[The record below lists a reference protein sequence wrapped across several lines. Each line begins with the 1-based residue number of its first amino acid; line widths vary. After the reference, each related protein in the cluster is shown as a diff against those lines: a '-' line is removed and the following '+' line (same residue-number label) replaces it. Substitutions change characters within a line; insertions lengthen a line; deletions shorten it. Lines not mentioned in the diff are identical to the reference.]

1 MLSLWLGETR
11 FFAFQ
16 NEANMFPKPK
26 PVLLPNTSAFESE
39 PMVKPTGFREYD
51 ARWLLN
57 KEINLMGVQALG
69 MGLGALIAELGAK
82 QEIVTGHDFRGYSS
96 SIKYALISGLMAAG
110 CKVHDIGLALTPM
123 SYFAQFAL
131 DVPCV
136 AMVTASHNDNG
147 WTGVKM
153 GAGRPLTFGPD
164 EMSRLKDIVLN
175 GRFKMRDG
183 GGYAFVENFPARY
196 LADLTARPKLKRRL
210 KVVCACGNGTAGA
223 FAPQAL
229 EKIGCEVV
237 PLDCD
242 LDHTFPKY
250 NPNTE
255 DLKMLHAMR
264 DAVLASKADLALGF
278 DGDGDRCGVVDNEG
292 EEIFA
297 DKVGVMLAR
306 DMSSKLP
313 GALFVAD
320 VKSTGLFA
328 TDPVLLKH
336 GAKTD
341 YWKTGH
347 SYMKRRVNEIGA
359 VAGFEKSG
367 HFFFNKPLGRG
378 YDDGLIF
385 ALAVCDMLDR
395 NPGKSMADLKNALP
409 KTWSSPTM
417 APHCADEVKYAVV
430 DQVVKH
436 FEAAQKKGDKIA
448 GQPIRDL
455 VTVNG
460 VRVTVE
466 DGTWGLVRASSN
478 KPELVVVV
486 ESPVSEAR
494 MRDMFK
500 AVDGVLRTHP
510 EVGEYNQTI

>member
-1 MLSLWLGETR
+1 
-11 FFAFQ
+11 
-16 NEANMFPKPK
+16 MFPKPK
-26 PVLLPNTSAFESE
+26 SALAPNTYEYESE
-39 PMVKPTGFREYD
+39 PLVKPTGFREYD
-51 ARWLLN
+51 ARWLLGT
-57 KEINLMGVQALG
+57 EINLMGVQALG
-69 MGLGALIAELGAK
+69 LGLGTLIHELNVAP
-82 QEIVTGHDFRGYSS
+82 EIITGHDFRGYSAS
-96 SIKYALISGLMAAG
+96 VKVALACGLMAAG
-110 CKVHDIGLALTPM
+110 CRVRDIGLALTPM
-123 SYFAQFAL
+123 AYFAQFAL

-153 GAGRPLTFGPD
+153 GTSRPLTFGPD
-164 EMSRLKDIVLN
+164 EMRRLKDIVLG
-175 GRFKMRDG
+175 GRFDMRG
-183 GGYAFVENFPARY
+183 GGAYVFVEDLAARY
-196 LADLTARPKLKRRL
+196 IADLTNREKLRREL

-223 FAPQAL
+223 FAPQVL
-229 EKIGCEVV
+229 EAVGCHVV
-237 PLDCD
+237 RLDCE

-255 DLKMLHAMR
+255 DMKMLHAMR
-264 DAVLASKADLALGF
+264 DEVLRVGADVALGF

-306 DMSSKLP
+306 DIS
-313 GALFVAD
+313 AQHREATFVAD
-320 VKSTGLFA
+320 VKSTGLFM
-328 TDPVLLKH
+328 TDPVLRKN
-336 GAKTD
+336 GARTD

-359 VAGFEKSG
+359 LAGFEKSG
-367 HFFFNKPLGRG
+367 HFFFNEPLGRG

-395 NPGKSMADLKNALP
+395 NPGKSMADLKKALP

-417 APHCADEVKYAVV
+417 SPHCPDEVKYGVV
-430 DQVVKH
+430 DDVVKH
-436 FEAAQKKGDKIA
+436 FEQAKARGEKVA
-448 GQPIRDL
+448 GEPIRDL

-460 VRVTVE
+460 VRVTVA

-486 ESPVSEAR
+486 ESPVSETR
-494 MRDMFK
+494 MREMFK
-500 AVDGVLRTHP
+500 AVDSVLRTHP
-510 EVGEYNQTI
+510 EVGAYNQTI

>member
-1 MLSLWLGETR
+1 
-11 FFAFQ
+11 
-16 NEANMFPKPK
+16 MFPKPK
-26 PVLLPNTSAFESE
+26 PALTPNTYAYESE
-39 PMVKPTGFREYD
+39 PLVKPTGFREYD
-51 ARWLLN
+51 ARWLLE

-69 MGLGALIAELGAK
+69 LGLGTLIHELGVAPRV
-82 QEIVTGHDFRGYSS
+82 VTGHDFRAYSAS
-96 SIKYALISGLMAAG
+96 VKTALASGLMAAG
-110 CKVHDIGLALTPM
+110 CDVNDIGLALTPM
-123 SYFAQFAL
+123 AYFAQFDL

-153 GAGRPLTFGPD
+153 GAARPLTFGPD
-164 EMSRLKDIVLN
+164 EINRLKAIVLEA
-175 GRFKMRDG
+175 RFKLRG
-183 GGYAFVENFPARY
+183 GGSYAFVENFPARY
-196 LADLTARPKLKRRL
+196 IADLTQRPKLERRL

-223 FAPQAL
+223 FAPQVLAA
-229 EKIGCEVV
+229 IGCEVV
-237 PLDCD
+237 PLDCE

-264 DAVLASKADLALGF
+264 DEVLRVKADVALGF

-306 DMSSKLP
+306 DISAQHK
-313 GALFVAD
+313 GATFVAD
-320 VKSTGLFA
+320 VKSTGLFM
-328 TDPVLLKH
+328 TDPVLRANGVKV
-336 GAKTD
+336 D

-367 HFFFNKPLGRG
+367 HFFFNPPLGRG
-378 YDDGLIF
+378 YDDGLVF
-385 ALAVCDMLDR
+385 ALAICDMLDR
-395 NPGKSMADLKNALP
+395 NPAKSMADLKRALP

-417 APHCADEVKYAVV
+417 SPHCADEVKYRVV
-430 DQVVKH
+430 DDVVQH
-436 FEAAQKKGDKIA
+436 FQQAKARAEKVA
-448 GQPIRDL
+448 GEPIRDL

-460 VRVTVE
+460 VRVTVA

-500 AVDGVLRTHP
+500 AIDGVLRTHR
-510 EVGEYNQTI
+510 EVGAYNQTI